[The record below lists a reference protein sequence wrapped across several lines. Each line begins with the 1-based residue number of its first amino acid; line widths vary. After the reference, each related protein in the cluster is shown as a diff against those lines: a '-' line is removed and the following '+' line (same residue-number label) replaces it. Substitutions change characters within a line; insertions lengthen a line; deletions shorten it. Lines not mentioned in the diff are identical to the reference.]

1 MSYKITINGQKTIQ
15 CDRYTIA
22 EDKSSASFVFVDKD
36 YNEIANF
43 FGSETITQIYVEQS
57 VKTYTYDCRLKRSSI
72 TQDFLINESNSAI
85 ETQEIRV
92 MLTKVSVESEMND
105 IKDYIGM
112 VDVSTLTLDEYK
124 EYVQNQNKEAMAK
137 YIADNPVLWTDGK
150 YYGIKQE
157 DQQEMMADLMV
168 YDFETKLGN
177 EWTLEWHNI
186 HKACREFTYEEFCQL
201 LHTIITIVYPIR
213 RLQETYKEQIYSCET
228 RDDINV
234 IEFNYASVDPR
245 NKTDGV
251 TADEN

>member
-1 MSYKITINGQKTIQ
+1 MSYKITINNQKSIQ
-15 CDRYTIA
+15 CDKYTIT
-22 EDKSSASFVFVDKD
+22 EDLSFATFTFFNREYD
-36 YNEIANF
+36 EIVNF
-43 FGSETITQIYVEQS
+43 FGSDLITKIYVEQS
-57 VKTYTYDCRLKRSSI
+57 IKTYNYDCRLKRSSV
-72 TQDFLINESNSAI
+72 TQEFHTESDMSDS

-92 MLTKVSVESEMND
+92 SLTKVSVESEMND
-105 IKDYIGM
+105 IRDYIGM

-124 EYVQNQNKEAMAK
+124 EYVQNKNKEAMAK

-228 RDDINV
+228 REEINA

-245 NKTDGV
+245 NKSDGV
-251 TADEN
+251 TTDEN